1 MSAGIPTFDGR
12 TFEQRFGTHC
22 PFCGRGWGSAERCD
36 PVENNGFRKRQRRT
50 ASFPERQCVICEAM
64 FTPVAVNATAC
75 SRECREE
82 KARRRLRHVKRVA

>member
-1 MSAGIPTFDGR
+1 MGVIQSEEPR

-36 PVENNGFRKRQRRT
+36 PIPSNAFRRMQRRT
-50 ASFPERQCVICEAM
+50 ATFPARQCVICEAM
-64 FTPVAVNATAC
+64 FTPAVPNANCC

-82 KARRRLRHVKRVA
+82 KARRRQRRPVRTVA